1 MQAATSAMEVA
12 IKVDVD
18 THQGLKS
25 GVPALARVL
34 EEEHVSA
41 SFFVAMGP
49 DNSGK
54 AVRRVLRNRGFL
66 GKMLRT
72 RALTTYGWRTVLS
85 GTLLPARPV
94 ALGFPNLLRELR
106 QRGFE
111 VGVHGYDHVRWHD
124 EIDSLGEQG
133 IRAELEDAFEAYRAI
148 FGEPARS
155 FAAPAWRD
163 NALSLTLLDR
173 MGLQY
178 HSDTRGRTP
187 FRCLVGGRV
196 LATLEIPTTLPTF
209 DEVLGTRGM
218 RERHALVKFYL
229 GLLRNDALS
238 VHTIHAEIEG
248 GRYLE
253 LFRELLRALKA
264 QGASFLRLD
273 AVARRTSLQSA
284 PVCEVV
290 RSMVAGRAGW
300 VAMQGSESC
309 ATPPSHSEAAQ
320 FDLQSQHATESK

>member
-1 MQAATSAMEVA
+1 MEVA

-18 THQGLKS
+18 THEGLKS
-25 GVPALARVL
+25 GVPALVRVL
-34 EEEHVSA
+34 EQERVSA

-54 AVRRVLRNRGFL
+54 AVRRLFRNRGFL

-72 RALTTYGWRTVLS
+72 RAIATYGWRTVLS

-94 ALGFPNLLRELR
+94 ALGFPDLMRELR

-124 EIDSLGEQG
+124 EIDRLGEPG

-148 FGEPARS
+148 FDQPAQS

-173 MGLQY
+173 MGLLY
-178 HSDTRGRTP
+178 HSDLRGRTP

-196 LATLEIPTTLPTF
+196 LATLEIPTTLPTL
-209 DEVLGTRGM
+209 DEMLGTRGL
-218 RERHALVKFYL
+218 RDRRALIEFYL
-229 GLLRNDALS
+229 GLLRADALN

-248 GRYLE
+248 GTCLE
-253 LFRELLRALKA
+253 VFRDLLRALKA
-264 QGASFLRLD
+264 RGVRFSRLD
-273 AVARRTSLQSA
+273 AVAQRIAPQSA

-290 RSMVAGRAGW
+290 RSLVAGRAGW
-300 VAMQGSESC
+300 VAMQGGEAGG
-309 ATPPSHSEAAQ
+309 ATALQTEVSQRGAQ
-320 FDLQSQHATESK
+320 LPLAPVLG